1 MKQITILLYIFVIIT
16 LAVATVAERM
26 MGTSFVMQE
35 IYHTAWFF
43 MLWLLT
49 GGAATYMLVKKKIW
63 RKLPTALLHLSF
75 LVILVGAAVTF
86 LGGVKGQMHIV
97 EGKET
102 TTFTDSDTGA
112 ERTLPFVVKL
122 DSFVVERYNGTSVP
136 SDYVSHITVDG
147 NPRTISMNKIFTQN
161 GYRLYQSSYDDDLK
175 GSWLS
180 VSHDPWGN
188 RITYSGYLM
197 LLVASC
203 MMLIARRETFRKLL
217 QHPALKRG
225 LTFTLLALLCCN
237 TLKANSA
244 TVINRE
250 VADSLA
256 RCQVLYKGR
265 VAPFDT
271 QARDFLKK
279 LSGRESYQGLT
290 AVQVIASWQLLPEV
304 WHNQPIIR
312 IKDKGL
318 REKLGADGEHL
329 SLSQLYDEKREY
341 RLQKIL
347 TEAKRE
353 GNQESLMKAIFET
366 DEKAGMILM
375 LHKGKMI
382 RALPEDGSV
391 TPLSDTAIETEILY
405 NKLPV
410 TKILFMANLT
420 LGFAAFFLLLGTIAR
435 GGGNKFTK
443 RCWKALTAALYA
455 ATAILATH
463 YAMRWYIGGRVP
475 LSNGYE
481 TMIFMALAILVIS
494 CTIARRFP
502 FTLPGGLLLSGFT
515 LLVAHLGEMNPQI
528 TPLMPVLS
536 SPLLSIHV
544 SLIMVAYALFAFIM
558 LNGIVALI
566 VMRSKDAQVHERVE
580 TITVLSRLLLFPA
593 TLFLGVGIFIGAVW
607 ANVSWG
613 RYWAW
618 DPKEVWALITF
629 MLYGAAFHTGS
640 IKKFRNPEF
649 FHIYMIAAFAAVL
662 ITYFGVN
669 YLLGGMHSYANG

>member
-1 MKQITILLYIFVIIT
+1 MKQITILLYIFVIT
-16 LAVATVAERM
+16 ALAVATIAERI
-26 MGTSFVMQE
+26 MGTAFVMQE

-75 LVILVGAAVTF
+75 LVILTGAAVTF
-86 LGGVKGQMHIV
+86 LGGTTGQMHII

-102 TTFTDSDTGA
+102 NTFTDSGTGA
-112 ERTLPFVVKL
+112 ELTLPFVVRL

-136 SDYVSHITVDG
+136 SDYISHITVDG
-147 NPRTISMNKIFTQN
+147 TPRTISMNKIFTRD

-180 VSHDPWGN
+180 ISHDPWGN
-188 RITYSGYLM
+188 SITYSGYLL

-225 LTFTLLALLCCN
+225 LAFTLLILLCSN
-237 TLKANSA
+237 ALKASEA
-244 TVINRE
+244 TAIDRE

-279 LSGRESYQGLT
+279 LSGRESYRGLT

-312 IKDKGL
+312 IKDKSL
-318 REKLGADGEHL
+318 REKLGAGSEYL
-329 SLSQLYDEKREY
+329 SLSQLYDENREY

-347 TEAKRE
+347 TEAKRT
-353 GNQESLMKAIFET
+353 GNQEALMKAIFET

-375 LHKGKMI
+375 LHSGKMI
-382 RALPEDGSV
+382 KALPEDGSI
-391 TPLSDTAIETEILY
+391 TPLSDAAIETEILY

-420 LGFAAFFLLLGTIAR
+420 LGFAAFFLLLGAIAR
-435 GGGNKFTK
+435 GGGNRLAK
-443 RCWKALTAALYA
+443 RCWKALATALYVA
-455 ATAILATH
+455 ATILAIH

-481 TMIFMALAILVIS
+481 TMIFMALSILIIS
-494 CTIARRFP
+494 CLIEKRFS
-502 FTLPGGLLLSGFT
+502 FVLVGGFLLSGFT

-528 TPLMPVLS
+528 TPLMPVLV

-544 SLIMVAYALFAFIM
+544 SLIMIAYALFAFIM
-558 LNGIVALI
+558 LGGVVALI
-566 VMRSKDAQVHERVE
+566 AMRSKDKEREESVE
-580 TITVLSRLLLFPA
+580 AITTLSKLLLYPA
-593 TLFLGVGIFIGAVW
+593 VLFLGVGIFIGAVW

-629 MLYGAAFHTGS
+629 MIYGAAFHTKS
-640 IKKFRNPEF
+640 VEKFRDKRF
-649 FHIYMIAAFAAVL
+649 FHIYMIAAFAAVI

-669 YLLGGMHSYANG
+669 YLLGGMHSYAST